1 MDDLLIPIN
10 DYHSN
15 LQREIDE
22 AEWMGDFYQADFI
35 KRELEHGTRHTN
47 IFTCLDSLHRW
58 LHLLLS

>member
-35 KRELEHGTRHTN
+35 KRELEDVKHMIDTGQMYYPL
-47 IFTCLDSLHRW
+47 FW
-58 LHLLLS
+58 